1 LEFVLCTDKQSETY
15 HRLSQYDPSL
25 GLSELGATVAYD
37 VSSSKSAGWIP
48 SPVIEQHVVICQF
61 RM

>member
-1 LEFVLCTDKQSETY
+1 LEFVFCTDKEGEMY

-25 GLSELGATVAYD
+25 GLSELGATVTYD
-37 VSSSKSAGWIP
+37 VSSWIP
-48 SPVIEQHVVICQF
+48 SPVTEPHVVVCQF